1 MRHVGMVSRFL
12 MVSLMVMPDRLF
24 VVMRGLLMMMVGVG
38 VALRCF
44 L

>member
-12 MVSLMVMPDRLF
+12 MVSLRVMPGRLF